1 MRGHFAADVLIE
13 KAHLGERQILAWS
26 YGWVWSQTNR
36 GPIVT
41 KDSPLNDGLVM
52 FLLSR

>member
-26 YGWVWSQTNR
+26 YGWVWSQTNG

-41 KDSPLNDGLVM
+41 KI
-52 FLLSR
+52 LLWTTAW